1 MYRGPIV
8 HKNGIQKAILNEM
21 PRDITD
27 SESLNFEDSV
37 SMIPLLILLRVSLS
51 ISYTHYV
58 LCVYYT
64 VTIYGLGLPYMRY
77 TRTDPILLLYTIV
90 YR

>member
-1 MYRGPIV
+1 
-8 HKNGIQKAILNEM
+8 
-21 PRDITD
+21 
-27 SESLNFEDSV
+27 
-37 SMIPLLILLRVSLS
+37 MIPLLILLRVSLR
-51 ISYTHYV
+51 IPYTHYV
-58 LCVYYT
+58 LCVDCT